1 MAPCHVAA
9 GQEVLVMQG
18 WHFTGTHE
26 PLVLAEV
33 TLAPPGPG
41 EVLIEVRAAG
51 LCHSD
56 VGMLTE
62 ASWLRTLAF
71 RPIVLGHEISGVIAA
86 VGDGVDQVAIGDRV
100 GVCPTGVGGA
110 PGYVR
115 HGGFTAFHV
124 APAADV
130 VAVPD
135 QVSFELAAMG
145 TDAGMT
151 AYHAMVTQGGVAAGM
166 KVGVI
171 GLGGLGQI
179 GARVAVVTGADVH
192 VAEPNQAAWPLA
204 HSIGAT
210 SVVSDAAEWHGGG
223 FDLIVDYAGYGT
235 TTRAATKAVRRG
247 GRVVLIGMGAMEFA
261 LDTMDMILSRVTLVG
276 AGGGTVHDIA
286 EVYRLMAAGLLTPEV
301 RVIGFHDIP
310 AAIDDL
316 QHHRITG
323 RLVAR
328 LGESSEA

>member
-1 MAPCHVAA
+1 
-9 GQEVLVMQG
+9 MQG
-18 WHFTGTHE
+18 WQFTGTHE
-26 PLVLAEV
+26 PLVLADV
-33 TLAPPGPG
+33 TLAPVGLHD
-41 EVLIEVRAAG
+41 VLIEVRAAG

-71 RPIVLGHEISGVIAA
+71 RPIVLGHEVSGVVVA
-86 VGDGVDQVAIGDRV
+86 VGDGVQHVAVGDRV

-110 PGYVR
+110 PGYAR
-115 HGGFTAFHV
+115 HGGFTARHV

-130 VAVPD
+130 VPIPD
-135 QVSFELAAMG
+135 GVSYELAAMG

-151 AYHAMVTQGGVAAGM
+151 AYHAMATQGGVAAGM

-179 GARVAVVTGADVH
+179 GARVAVVAGADVH
-192 VAEPNQAAWPLA
+192 VAEPNRAAWPMA
-204 HSIGAT
+204 HSIGAA
-210 SVVSDAAEWHGGG
+210 SVVSDAAEWVGGG

-235 TTRAATKAVRRG
+235 TTRAATKGVRRG
-247 GRVVLIGMGAMEFA
+247 GRVVLIGMGTMEIT
-261 LDTMDMILSRVTLVG
+261 LDTMDMILSRVTVIG
-276 AGGGTVHDIA
+276 SGGGTPHDIA
-286 EVYRLMAAGLLTPEV
+286 EVYRLMADGLLTPEV
-301 RVIGFHDIP
+301 TVIGFHDIP
-310 AAIDDL
+310 AALDDL

-328 LGESSEA
+328 LEDASGV

>member
-1 MAPCHVAA
+1 
-9 GQEVLVMQG
+9 MQG
-18 WHFTGTHE
+18 WFFTGTHQ
-26 PLVLAEV
+26 PLVLRDLDVPTA
-33 TLAPPGPG
+33 GPG
-41 EVLIEVRAAG
+41 EVLIEVQAAG

-71 RPIVLGHEISGVIAA
+71 TPIVLGHEISGVITA
-86 VGDGVDQVAIGDRV
+86 VGDGVTDVAIGDRV

-115 HGGFTAFHV
+115 HGGFTRFHV

-130 VAVPD
+130 VRMPD
-135 QVSFELAAMG
+135 SLSFELAAMG

-151 AYHAMVTQGGVAAGM
+151 AYHAMVTQGGVTAGM

-179 GARVAVVTGADVH
+179 GARVAVVAGAQVH
-192 VAEPNQAAWPLA
+192 VAEPNRAAWPLA
-204 HSIGAT
+204 HAIGAA
-210 SVVSDAAEWHGGG
+210 SVVSDASEWAGQG

-235 TTRAATKAVRRG
+235 TTRAATKAVRRN
-247 GRVVLIGMGAMEFA
+247 GRVVLIGMGAMEFT
-261 LDTMDMILSRVTLVG
+261 LDTMDMILSRITVVG
-276 AGGGTVHDIA
+276 AGGGTTHDIA
-286 EVYRLMAAGLLTPEV
+286 DVYRLMAQGDLTPEV
-301 RVIGFHDIP
+301 HVIGFHDIP
-310 AAIDDL
+310 AALDDL
-316 QHHRITG
+316 AHHRITG

-328 LGESSEA
+328 LGHETSE